1 MFDIICIYGYLWFRF
16 ISAAVVVGV
25 IIIVIILNI
34 DWLIL
39 LVQLMWIITNDI
51 SIQFPQFVMLIN
63 DFVAAADVDD
73 ADDAD
78 DDEDDNDDLVW
89 IWYVPPKRYPILIIV

>member
-1 MFDIICIYGYLWFRF
+1 
-16 ISAAVVVGV
+16 
-25 IIIVIILNI
+25 
-34 DWLIL
+34 
-39 LVQLMWIITNDI
+39 
-51 SIQFPQFVMLIN
+51 MLIN